1 MYILVVEDEEKLVKL
16 IKRVLEEERYQVD
29 TALDGAQGLEMAL
42 IGSYDLIILDVMMP
56 HVTGLEICKSL
67 RDEKSTVPILM
78 LTALDAIQDRV
89 QGLDVGADDYL
100 TKPFAFDELLARI
113 RALLRRRINPED
125 PVNTILKVEDLELDL
140 SKHEARRHGKHIEL
154 TSKEFALL
162 EYLMH
167 NKGQVLS
174 RDQIINHVWEYDF
187 DATSNVVDIYIHYL
201 RNKIDGHF
209 SRKLIK
215 TVRGLGYSIRVD

>member
-1 MYILVVEDEEKLVKL
+1 VYILVVEDEEKLVKL

-67 RDEKSTVPILM
+67 RDEKSTVPVLM

-125 PVNTILKVEDLELDL
+125 TVNTILKVEDLELDL
-140 SKHEARRHGKHIEL
+140 SKHEARRHGKNIEL

>member
-1 MYILVVEDEEKLVKL
+1 VYILVVEDEEKLVKL

-42 IGSYDLIILDVMMP
+42 IGSYDLIILDIMMP
-56 HVTGLEICKSL
+56 HVTGLEICKAL
-67 RDEKSTVPILM
+67 RAEKSTVPVLM

-125 PVNTILKVEDLELDL
+125 PANTILKVEDLELDL

-215 TVRGLGYSIRVD
+215 TVRGLGYSLKAD

>member
-42 IGSYDLIILDVMMP
+42 IGSYDLIILDIMMP
-56 HVTGLEICKSL
+56 HVTGLEICKAL
-67 RDEKSTVPILM
+67 RAEKSTVPVLM

-125 PVNTILKVEDLELDL
+125 PANTILKVEDLELDL

-215 TVRGLGYSIRVD
+215 TVRGLGYSLKAD